1 MKSHRM
7 KTPILS
13 FSLILSIL
21 LVVLAPQM
29 VSAQGSLAITGTA
42 GPTPIKEGEIVRIHL
57 EVTNNLGKD
66 IDSYTVM
73 IYIFRGTQ
81 PSNPDDTIALTL
93 TKGSTQSIDSN
104 WTAKCCGKWTISV
117 IIDDDQGD
125 QAPSNTF
132 ERTVDVQKVNPGNGS
147 IMDWKIFGI
156 PFIFLL
162 VIIIFIVVVI
172 IVIALRMKKRKK
184 KGPLITGE
192 GVEVTG
198 RVAWGKMPENYY
210 KEKRDRLAKMR
221 PVGLTRDG
229 RTILGNSQIGEG
241 VGQVVAEVD
250 HTSDGLNGTKT
261 CQKCG
266 YDMSQEWR
274 SCMKCEAIANIK
286 DTKNLMKEPIFEGHN
301 MDFAE
306 TVVRQADA
314 AFEGENFTDA
324 TVFALDARTKVEE
337 YRRKVEADKKAVDET
352 KVEAKPGPEEEKPA
366 IAQGPKPPSA
376 CPRCGMG
383 MQDGW
388 SKCPV
393 CGLTVEEML
402 KPEVTPQ
409 ETPLVQVPQAQT
421 YTCSTCGNEKESE
434 TAACFH
440 CNTGRAITNAEKKVK
455 ELRLLVSTISLSSE
469 DQLEVNEAFD
479 LFADAKGAY
488 QDKDYNT
495 AVGLA
500 GETIDEVDEL
510 IGRLGP
516 KPQKVVP
523 PSGGQPKPAPTTTVM
538 AIADNKCPKCG
549 LSIKPTWEIC
559 PQCNTQLRAP
569 TPATAAQKTCPKCS
583 KPVKDRWTICPFC
596 ENSLI

>member
-1 MKSHRM
+1 
-7 KTPILS
+7 
-13 FSLILSIL
+13 
-21 LVVLAPQM
+21 M
-29 VSAQGSLAITGTA
+29 VSAQGALVIAGTV
-42 GPTPIKEGEIVRIHL
+42 GPLTVKEGETVHIHL
-57 EVTNNLGKD
+57 DITNNLGKD
-66 IDSYTVM
+66 IDSYTVL

-81 PSNPDDTIALTL
+81 TVNPDDTIALTL
-93 TKGSTQSIDSN
+93 TKGSTTGIDSN
-104 WTAKCCGKWTISV
+104 WTAKSSGKWTISV
-117 IIDDDQGD
+117 IIDDDQD
-125 QAPSNTF
+125 NQAPSNTF
-132 ERTVDVQKVNPGNGS
+132 ERYVDVQKVDNGNGN
-147 IMDWKIFGI
+147 IMDMKIFGI

-172 IVIALRMKKRKK
+172 VVIALRMKKRRK
-184 KGPLITGE
+184 KGPVITGE

-198 RVAWGKMPENYY
+198 RVAWGKMPENFY
-210 KEKRDRLAKMR
+210 KEKRDRLGKLR
-221 PVGLTRDG
+221 PIGLTRDG
-229 RTILGNSQIGEG
+229 RTILGNSHIGEG
-241 VGQVVAEVD
+241 LGQVVAEVD
-250 HTSDGLNGTKT
+250 HGSDEVSGTKT

-266 YDMSQEWR
+266 YDMPQEWK
-274 SCMKCEAIANIK
+274 SCMKCEAITNIK
-286 DTKNLMKEPIFEGHN
+286 ETKNVMKADFFQGHN

-314 AFEGENFTDA
+314 AFEAENFTDA
-324 TVFALDARTKVEE
+324 TVFALDARSKVDE
-337 YRRKVEADKKAVDET
+337 YRRKVEAERKGGDET
-352 KVEAKPGPEEEKPA
+352 KPGTATDEAKPP
-366 IAQGPKPPSA
+366 IASGPKPPPS

-402 KPEVTPQ
+402 KSHEETTPQ
-409 ETPLVQVPQAQT
+409 ETTLVQVPQAQT

-434 TAACFH
+434 TAACVH

-455 ELRLLVSTISLSSE
+455 ELRLFVSTISLSSE

-510 IGRLGP
+510 IGRLRP
-516 KPQKVVP
+516 KPQTVVS

-596 ENSLI
+596 ESSLK